1 MIKHT
6 SLRALTVSLAAL
18 VATVPA
24 VYAQNVTATTAAA
37 PAAAAA
43 APADAAPAA
52 PTPPTPDQIK
62 AFFQAYGWILGI
74 QVAGVKQLNLTSDE
88 IDQIA
93 AGMKLAATTAD
104 IPGGKDAA
112 MKMQAYLASR
122 AESVLKDQTA
132 KQSAIADKFFGDL
145 AKDPTVK
152 KTADGL
158 YYKINVPG
166 AADKPGPTD
175 TVSVKYTGSLT
186 DGSVFDKTTTDDPVR
201 DFELDHVFPG
211 WAEGIQLIGKG
222 GNITLYIPGALGAGE
237 QGQGPIPPNAPLVFN
252 VELVDFKPTPPPAS
266 SGASGLP
273 AGLMDQLQQGGGA
286 GGPPPSGTGP

>member
-6 SLRALTVSLAAL
+6 SLRALTVALAAL
-18 VATVPA
+18 MASLPA
-24 VYAQNVTATTAAA
+24 VYAQNATASAAA
-37 PAAAAA
+37 PAAAAT
-43 APADAAPAA
+43 PAA

-88 IDQIA
+88 IDDIA

-112 MKMQAYLASR
+112 MKMQAYLAAR
-122 AESVLKDQTA
+122 AESVLKAETA
-132 KQSAIADKFFGDL
+132 KQAAIADKFFGDL
-145 AKDPTVK
+145 AKDPTIK

-166 AADKPGPTD
+166 GADKPGATD

-201 DFELDHVFPG
+201 DFQLDHVFPG

-252 VELVDFKPTPPPAS
+252 VELVDFKPTPPPATGG
-266 SGASGLP
+266 SGGLP
-273 AGLMDQLQQGGGA
+273 AGLMDQLQQGGA
-286 GGPPPSGTGP
+286 GGATPPPPSGAGP

>member
-6 SLRALTVSLAAL
+6 SLRALTVALAAL
-18 VATVPA
+18 LASLPA
-24 VYAQNVTATTAAA
+24 AYAQNATASAAA
-37 PAAAAA
+37 PAANTTA
-43 APADAAPAA
+43 APADA
-52 PTPPTPDQIK
+52 TPPPPSPAEIK

-74 QVAGVKQLNLTSDE
+74 QVAGVKQLNLTPDE

-93 AGMKLAATTAD
+93 AGMKLASTTAD

-122 AESVLKDQTA
+122 AESVLKDETA
-132 KQSAIADKFFGDL
+132 KQAAIADKFFGDL
-145 AKDPTVK
+145 AKDPTIK

-166 AADKPGPTD
+166 AATKPGPTD
-175 TVSVKYTGSLT
+175 TVSVKYTGAFS
-186 DGSVFDKTTTDDPVR
+186 DGKIFDQTTTADPVR
-201 DFELDHVFPG
+201 EFELDHVFPG

-222 GNITLYIPGALGAGE
+222 GNVTLYIPGALGAGD

-252 VELVDFKPTPPPAS
+252 VELVDFKPTPPPSAS
-266 SGASGLP
+266 EGLP
-273 AGLMDQLQQGGGA
+273 PGLMDSLTQGGA
-286 GGPPPSGTGP
+286 GGATPPPPSGAAK

>member
-6 SLRALTVSLAAL
+6 SLRALTVALAAL
-18 VATVPA
+18 MASLPA
-24 VYAQNVTATTAAA
+24 VYAQNATVTAAT
-37 PAAAAA
+37 PAA

-74 QVAGVKQLNLTSDE
+74 QVAGVKQLNLTPDE
-88 IDQIA
+88 IDDIA

-122 AESVLKDQTA
+122 AESVLKDETA
-132 KQSAIADKFFGDL
+132 KQSAIADKFFAAL
-145 AKDPTVK
+145 AKDPTIL

-166 AADKPGPTD
+166 GADKPGATD
-175 TVSVKYTGSLT
+175 TVSVKYTGALT
-186 DGSVFDKTTTDDPVR
+186 DGSVFDKTTPDDPVR

-266 SGASGLP
+266 SGSSGLP
-273 AGLMDQLQQGGGA
+273 AGLMDSLQQGGAGA
-286 GGPPPSGTGP
+286 APPPSGGP